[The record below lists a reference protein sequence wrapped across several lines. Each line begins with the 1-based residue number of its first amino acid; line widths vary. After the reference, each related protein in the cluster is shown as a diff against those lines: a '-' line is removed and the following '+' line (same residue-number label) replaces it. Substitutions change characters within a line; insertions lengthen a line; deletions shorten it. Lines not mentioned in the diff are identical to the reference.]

1 MLWLKVY
8 TKSIVFCHEKIF
20 PKDRD
25 LKKHLGIKIYF
36 WSLNMFINILFV
48 VFEASVQNKVLIE
61 GQ

>member
-25 LKKHLGIKIYF
+25 FKKHLGIKIYF

-48 VFEASVQNKVLIE
+48 VFEASVQNKV
-61 GQ
+61 